1 MVREKVKASS
11 YFLQF
16 IFVYLYSTYV
26 LSNKVRQLLLTGCI
40 SKETINIQFQMSFLR
55 DLELTP
61 GRMVGENHP
70 TFIIAEIGQNH
81 QGNLL
86 LRVSTGGKVIN
97 LEYNVL

>member
-1 MVREKVKASS
+1 MVFKILSHNKTCGI
-11 YFLQF
+11 Y
-16 IFVYLYSTYV
+16 IYNNKG
-26 LSNKVRQLLLTGCI
+26 SNKVRQLLLTGCI

-61 GRMVGENHP
+61 GRMVGENHQ